1 MPNLIDHLKDIFA
14 DLFDASRHGRGP
26 YAVQTA
32 QPFEEPLGALNRML
46 QAALGE
52 HQAAAV
58 TLAQATVA
66 NRREAARLDDI
77 GAQIADIEAR
87 AILALRG
94 GRTDLAERSAETIA
108 ALEAQQTAQARV
120 CAETTAAVQALQVEV
135 ETGRLRLQK
144 LHHGRQIAAI
154 RAAAPAAR
162 FGPSQIEAAE
172 DALAGVTAAQEA
184 AALTR
189 PSNHA
194 GQIVE
199 ALGEAGFGPSRRSV
213 VDAVMSRLMT
223 AARVAG
229 DTEPPSQPTAAKF
242 IGQTR

>member
-1 MPNLIDHLKDIFA
+1 MPNLLDHLKDIFV
-14 DLFDASRHGRGP
+14 DLFDASRLGRRSGGG
-26 YAVQTA
+26 ARIA
-32 QPFEEPLGALNRML
+32 QSLEAPLSVLNRTL
-46 QAALGE
+46 QAALQE

-58 TLAQATVA
+58 ALAQATVA
-66 NRREAARLDDI
+66 NRREATRLDDI

-120 CAETTAAVQALQVEV
+120 CAETTAAMQTLQAEV

-144 LHHGRQIAAI
+144 LHHGRQIATI
-154 RAAAPAAR
+154 RAAASSAQ

-172 DALAGVTAAQEA
+172 DALAGVTAVQEA

-189 PSNHA
+189 SPNDA

-199 ALGEAGFGPSRRSV
+199 ALGEAGFGSSRRTV

-223 AARVAG
+223 AARV
-229 DTEPPSQPTAAKF
+229 DVEPSSQPTAAKL
-242 IGQTR
+242 IGQTL